1 MKCIRKF
8 QEEKGLRSE
17 INHFF
22 KNSEVWVN
30 QSKPSTYKSSKTG
43 TYISISS
50 SVLIIQN
57 VKAGIKVDL
66 YWEDVD
72 SYKARQDDITIFVKG
87 NPRTA
92 AIALY

>member
-1 MKCIRKF
+1 MKRIRKF

-17 INHFF
+17 VNNFF

-43 TYISISS
+43 TYISISA

-57 VKAGIKVDL
+57 TKAGIEIDL

-72 SYKARQDDITIFVKG
+72 SYKAFQDDIIIYAKG
-87 NPRTA
+87 NPRTV
-92 AIALY
+92 AITLY